1 MSTYACCLVPSASPK
16 RHCHCHCRFL
26 RHMLHCRLQLVSLC
40 AQRATYITVTAT
52 ITITCCTV
60 ASDWCRFV
68 PNVPPTSLSLPP
80 SPSLAALSPPIGVA
94 LCPTCHLQH
103 CHGHHHLL
111 HCHLQLATWCPTS
124 HLSSP
129 SLLPLPCWWCQQIF
143 AHPPRCWCASA
154 CVRMCVYVCM
164 SRCVAQ
170 S

>member
-68 PNVPPTSLSLPP
+68 PNVPPTALSR
-80 SPSLAALSPPIGVA
+80 SPSLAALPPAACYLVPNESPLKSFTPTAALLVVSANLRSPSQVLVRERLCTNVCVCLYEQMCSSILT
-94 LCPTCHLQH
+94 LCPSEPIT
-103 CHGHHHLL
+103 G
-111 HCHLQLATWCPTS
+111 
-124 HLSSP
+124 
-129 SLLPLPCWWCQQIF
+129 
-143 AHPPRCWCASA
+143 R
-154 CVRMCVYVCM
+154 
-164 SRCVAQ
+164 
-170 S
+170 